1 MSNFSIDPV
10 TNGVCFENIAELD
23 NQNFHEVNGAAI
35 QLSPLNSAVSPMRS
49 VMFATHLSQSLV
61 LDEHEPSHIISGME
75 REYARSTVNVKFP
88 CDARIVAN
96 VPKFTST
103 MVNPIEIDEQPRNT
117 IIFIDHNKV
126 VDDGV
131 VYLDAVHVDRV
142 HKNHQSYGWLF
153 KKNEDITC
161 RPNDVIRKGTVLAKS
176 PRIDENESYNYGVN
190 LKTAVMSINEI
201 TEDGYVVSES
211 AAKRLRTKTYI
222 TMSVSFGKFL
232 NGDIMVPLNLYGEN
246 KDNYRI
252 FPAIGEKVRDDNLL
266 FAARLY
272 DPKNSGMDMSY
283 SKLQNVD
290 MTHDKKFFLPSGY
303 AGSKVVDITISKAGE
318 DHLNPIFTKQVSRL
332 YDSQIAS
339 YRKILRAYRDMR
351 QKHPNLK
358 LSPSFNIDLVEI
370 MKELKEGFARKVI
383 PARKKAPLAEWT
395 VDITLECEMD
405 LSISCKL
412 SGNYGNKG
420 ITVDIWPDDRMPV
433 DKFGTRA
440 EFIIDGDSS
449 GKRMNWPV
457 LGSQYYSCQLDQ
469 ARRTILGTQS
479 IDAREKTAHA
489 INASNSLEEQFSYLL
504 GLYKAVSPMY
514 HKELIELY
522 NAGNL
527 DPKEFVDEFIR
538 FPDIYIPPYC
548 PVVGIE
554 SLARAEKY
562 HPLDIGPVT
571 YKLENG
577 KEYTTEEDIMIGDMY
592 MMFLEKNG
600 TEWSSVSSPK
610 RQHFGLFSKLSNSN
624 KHSMPWRE
632 NSMRFW
638 GEPEAKAV
646 AANCGHEQIG
656 RTINRSND
664 PIATQALHRSIMNTK
679 TPSAIK
685 EAVDYSKIP
694 TNGSRANL
702 FVKHIFYCTGFE
714 ITRDVTHVK
723 NK

>member
-1 MSNFSIDPV
+1 MSNLTIDKI
-10 TNGVCFENIAELD
+10 TDGVCFENIAELD
-23 NQNFHEVNGAAI
+23 NQNFHEVNGIGI

-49 VMFATHLSQSLV
+49 VMFVTHLGQSLV
-61 LDEHEPSHIISGME
+61 LLNHEPSHIISGME
-75 REYARSTVNVKFP
+75 REYARSTVSIKIP
-88 CDARIVAN
+88 YDARIVAN

-103 MVNPIEIDEQPRNT
+103 MASPVDIEEQPRT
-117 IIFIDHNKV
+117 TVIFIDHNMLIEE
-126 VDDGV
+126 GIT
-131 VYLDAVHVDRV
+131 YLDAVHIDRV
-142 HKNHQSYGWLF
+142 HKNHQNYGWLYD
-153 KKNEDITC
+153 KNEDLVC
-161 RPNDVIRKGTVLAKS
+161 RPNDIIRKGTVLAKS
-176 PRIDENESYNYGVN
+176 PRVDESENYNYGIN

-211 AAKRLRTKTYI
+211 AAKRLKTKTYI
-222 TMSVSFGKFL
+222 TMTVNFGKFL
-232 NGDIMVPLNLYGEN
+232 NGDIMVPLNTYGDKE
-246 KDNYRI
+246 YRI
-252 FPAIGEKVRDDNLL
+252 LPNIGERVRDDNLL
-266 FAARLY
+266 FAARMY
-272 DPKNSGMDMSY
+272 DPKNAGMDMSY
-283 SKLQNVD
+283 SKLKNVD
-290 MTHDKKFFLPSGY
+290 MTHDKKFFLPSGF
-303 AGSKVVDITISKAGE
+303 AGAKVVDMTLSKAGE
-318 DHLNPIFTKQVSRL
+318 DHLNPIFTKQVQRL

-339 YRKILRAYRDMR
+339 YRKIYRAYKDMR
-351 QKHPNLK
+351 AKHPNLK
-358 LSPSFNIDLVEI
+358 LSPRFNIDIVEI

-383 PARKKAPLAEWT
+383 PARKKAPLPEWT
-395 VDITLECEMD
+395 VDVTLECDME

-433 DKFGTRA
+433 DQFGTRA

-469 ARRTILGTQS
+469 AKRTILGTQVT
-479 IDAREKTAHA
+479 DAIRNTAHA
-489 INASNSLEEQFSYLL
+489 VNASTSLENQFDYLL
-504 GLYKAVSPMY
+504 GLYKAISPMY
-514 HKELIELY
+514 HKELVEHY
-522 NAGNL
+522 NAGKL
-527 DPKEFVDEFIR
+527 DPKELVDEFIR

-548 PVVGIE
+548 PVIGIE
-554 SLARAEKY
+554 SLARAQEY
-562 HPLDIGPVT
+562 HPLEIGPVT

-577 KEYTTEEDIMIGDMY
+577 KTYTTEEDIMIGDMY

-679 TPSAIK
+679 TPSDI
-685 EAVDYSKIP
+685 EEGVDYSKIP